1 MIGFILTVLAAFWT
15 GAFAGAA
22 VASWCCAAGNADEQ
36 AERMAAAREREQG
49 T

>member
-15 GAFAGAA
+15 GAIAGVA

-36 AERMAAAREREQG
+36 AERIADALGREQG

>member
-1 MIGFILTVLAAFWT
+1 MGLILPALAAFWT
-15 GAFAGAA
+15 GGLAGVL

>member
-1 MIGFILTVLAAFWT
+1 MIGLILTALAAFWT
-15 GAFAGAA
+15 GGLAGVL

>member
-1 MIGFILTVLAAFWT
+1 MIGLILTMLVAFWT
-15 GAFAGAA
+15 GAIAGVV

-36 AERMAAAREREQG
+36 AERMAAARERERG